1 MFFWRTEDDDDDDE
15 DERVVSG
22 RDYDR
27 ILLSV
32 FLLIVVECFEN
43 VVEDDDDLEDG
54 DDIDGSATC
63 TLWVLCVVVWVTLKL
78 DIPCG

>member
-1 MFFWRTEDDDDDDE
+1 
-15 DERVVSG
+15 VVSG

-63 TLWVLCVVVWVTLKL
+63 TLWVLCVVV
-78 DIPCG
+78 